1 MASSTR
7 GSGRIH
13 PHQRDANFSD
23 NLLGEDLVIPG
34 DHVETVQATEKFSID
49 EKTKKNH
56 HNRIKHIY
64 QWWEKELPDY
74 YNVGVRRLTPSELND
89 TTKFWWKNKH
99 DLIYDGINSNFVKVF
114 IASKVKK
121 GNGKTS
127 SFENVRKYFDA
138 IQFGA
143 EEADVLLPITF
154 YQAKDKFLPAFK
166 KQVAKEKKNGNLDEH
181 EADPIPMSLFILICT
196 WAARCGNIML
206 HIWTI
211 LQWNLMARSVNIE
224 PISLHNIKVYGDSIQ
239 FLYDTN
245 KNNQE
250 GRKTTV
256 KHVYANPD
264 NPYICS
270 HLLLGIYMCLNATR
284 FETSELLFK
293 SKSKNEKTSSASNYC
308 IQLKELL
315 WQKKEIVMTYIRLA
329 HANAHG
335 WRKGGASYATS
346 GTTCPPPYPFSSSTR

>member
-1 MASSTR
+1 M
-7 GSGRIH
+7 
-13 PHQRDANFSD
+13 
-23 NLLGEDLVIPG
+23 
-34 DHVETVQATEKFSID
+34 
-49 EKTKKNH
+49 
-56 HNRIKHIY
+56 
-64 QWWEKELPDY
+64 PDY

-143 EEADVLLPITF
+143 KEADVLLPITF

-335 WRKGGASYATS
+335 WRKGGATYATS
-346 GTTCPPPYPFSSSTR
+346 GTTSPPYPFSSSTR